1 MEEKKEEKVSTGVS
15 IDDAFSNKPI
25 NKVPQ
30 DVNENKITFKKIFL
44 HSPMKYL
51 ISLGIMICVT
61 VVFLSIKGFNYL
73 VNYSNAFFIG
83 GALFV
88 GIGLLSIVTNL
99 GTFDIFSY
107 SGRYVINRIKN
118 VDVDR
123 FPEYC
128 ENKKEKRKK
137 LKFEFVPY
145 LVLGIFALLV
155 AVIILIIVG

>member
-1 MEEKKEEKVSTGVS
+1 MEDKKEEKISTGVS
-15 IDDAFSNKPI
+15 IDDAFSNKPN
-25 NKVPQ
+25 NKTPQ
-30 DVNENKITFKKIFL
+30 NVDENNITFKKIFL

-51 ISLGIMICVT
+51 ISLGIMICVII
-61 VVFLSIKGFNYL
+61 VFLSIKGFNYL

-88 GIGLLSIVTNL
+88 GISLLSIVTNL

-128 ENKKEKRKK
+128 DNKKEKRKK
-137 LKFEFVPY
+137 LKFEFAPY
-145 LVLGIFALLV
+145 LVLGVFALLV